1 MTALY
6 NCQENSTEAT
16 SWHMQVL
23 VGLIGATVLVIVAYF
38 YVDLPVLRFVRERE
52 LTREPVLRWLILP
65 PEGFCIASP
74 FVLLAG
80 LVRRWFAPW
89 ARPERVAVAA
99 AVATLLA
106 ALAAGLLKIAIGR
119 AGPILVPADVTTSL
133 HHGIYGFY
141 PFNLDNA
148 YWAVPSGHTACTFS
162 VTRVVQAAYPR
173 SRLLC
178 WLPDVLVPAALVGL
192 GHHFV
197 GDIFAGA
204 FLGWAI
210 AGTIVRW
217 FGLQPAR
224 VEIAGQD
231 QS

>member
-1 MTALY
+1 MPALHDR
-6 NCQENSTEAT
+6 QENSTEAT

-38 YVDLPVLRFVRERE
+38 YVDLPVLRFVRERG

-65 PEGFCIASP
+65 PEAFVIASP

-89 ARPERVAVAA
+89 TRRERVAVVAA
-99 AVATLLA
+99 IATLLA

-119 AGPILVPADVTTSL
+119 AGPVLVPVDVTAL
-133 HHGIYGFY
+133 HDGIYGFY

-162 VTRVVQAAYPR
+162 VTCVVQAACPR
-173 SRLLC
+173 ARLLC
-178 WLPDVLVPAALVGL
+178 WLLDVLVPAALVCL
-192 GHHFV
+192 SHHFV
-197 GDIFAGA
+197 GDVFAGA

-210 AGTIVRW
+210 AGTMVRW
-217 FGLQPAR
+217 FGLELNASP
-224 VEIAGQD
+224 
-231 QS
+231 QSP